1 MVYVASAI
9 LLSSACSCLL
19 LSAEFRATCGRYIKE
34 VFSSSPLPLSLRA
47 DRFPSCLPLSA
58 EFRATCGRYIKEV
71 FSMPGSIT
79 DQEVSPAAA
88 REQVRGLFRT
98 KESHSF
104 LPGSITDQEV
114 SPAAARKQVR
124 HSAPSQLLV

>member
-1 MVYVASAI
+1 MSHMSMVYVAPAL

-19 LSAEFRATCGRYIKE
+19 S
-34 VFSSSPLPLSLRA
+34 
-47 DRFPSCLPLSA
+47 SA

-88 REQVRGLFRT
+88 REQVRAN
-98 KESHSF
+98 
-104 LPGSITDQEV
+104 V
-114 SPAAARKQVR
+114 WV
-124 HSAPSQLLV
+124 